1 MRSHSLLLAACLSFP
16 LAAFAQRQPGPAYFL
31 RHPTQEPR
39 PGLVLLP
46 GGRVPALPTVAS
58 IPTVRAAAA
67 LAPPPAVVDPPT
79 PPVPANEPRPRYDLT
94 GVWAY
99 PPYDPYQNLPE
110 AYRKHLLPNL
120 WAEPLL
126 LQLLRG
132 AVCR

>member
-1 MRSHSLLLAACLSFP
+1 MRSHSLLLAACLSLP

-46 GGRVPALPTVAS
+46 GGPVPALPAAPL
-58 IPTVRAAAA
+58 PTVRAAAA
-67 LAPPPAVVDPPT
+67 LVPPLAAAGPPT
-79 PPVPANEPRPRYDLT
+79 PPVPADEPRPRHDLT

-99 PPYDPYQNLPE
+99 PPYNSYQNLPE
-110 AYRKHLLPNL
+110 AYRKHPLPDA
-120 WAEPLL
+120 WAEPLF

-132 AVCR
+132 ALGR